1 VGRPKISTNPIELLK
16 QSVGPEAFENALWG
30 CCCFVLCIIIV
41 VLIFVAQ
48 PILQFAAL
56 YPKVVVVVCAITTL
70 SMIVLCFLYGF
81 WKARLRK

>member
-30 CCCFVLCIIIV
+30 CCCFVLCIVIV

-48 PILQFAAL
+48 PILQFAGL
-56 YPKVVVVVCAITTL
+56 YPKVVVVATL